1 MSHTFRPQREPLVA
15 PGAIEHH
22 TTDLTFTASADVTL
36 ASLQQKLSEHDQW
49 LPIDGDPSL
58 TLGSLVETNSTG
70 PLRLGFG
77 AWRDLLL
84 GAQFLTSTAALI
96 TAGGRTMKNV
106 AGYDLT
112 KFIVGSHGVFGRAVT
127 ITARTWKRPDHAL
140 LARFQPARDLVGQL
154 LPTTARPSWTMIS
167 GGSLYAGYFGDDKA
181 LAFYEAD
188 LARRHRF
195 RVSVPPVQTLDCI
208 TAAHLN
214 DYAADPAFGIVVGS
228 CSNTECGMLCKVVQ
242 GLGGQIFFDEPRDIN
257 SFYNAQGAELELLE
271 RLKSAFS
278 A

>member
-1 MSHTFRPQREPLVA
+1 
-15 PGAIEHH
+15 
-22 TTDLTFTASADVTL
+22 
-36 ASLQQKLSEHDQW
+36 
-49 LPIDGDPSL
+49 
-58 TLGSLVETNSTG
+58 
-70 PLRLGFG
+70 
-77 AWRDLLL
+77 LLL

-188 LARRHRF
+188 LARRHPLELVRQTLQADIDFRAARWLPNRPQARF